1 MIVKFI
7 LREDKTDKNGLV
19 PVFIHAN
26 FEGLRLQCFT
36 REKCLPKEWNT
47 DKQRFRKAKE
57 GYDEANDV
65 LEAIAER
72 VQKRYRELRTAG
84 TPPTLA
90 LIRDV
95 INPTAAK
102 SELGLVDAMS
112 AFIDVLRGR
121 GYAFH
126 TLRHYNTARNHL
138 AAFLA
143 TGRRKKISVA
153 EYDGATHDDFVKYLR
168 NSCGLGA
175 NGIYSIVKDLKTF
188 LRHTQDER
196 QQTLGLDLKR
206 VEVRYTDQAKTYLT
220 GADLAALVAVR
231 LSATLAPARDVF
243 LFCCY
248 TGLRYSDVAAL
259 HGGNLHSLG
268 VNGNGDRVLRLVQT
282 KTRAT
287 VSIYLSRL
295 AAEILDRYAAPERS
309 GEGAKLLPVLA
320 NQPMNRYLKK
330 ITQLA
335 GLTRLV
341 EVVSTAGGRVMKEA
355 VPLHE
360 MVTMHTARHTFAVQS
375 LLRGMPVAVLQR
387 VMGHAKIQN
396 TMRYAQVVEE
406 LQHQAMRAA
415 WDEPTTTLNPAL
427 PDGAVCSVITAA

>member
-1 MIVKFI
+1 MTVKFV

-19 PVFIHAN
+19 PVFLNAN

-36 REKCLPKEWNT
+36 REKCLPKEWNA
-47 DKQRFRKAKE
+47 DKQRFRKVKE
-57 GYDEANDV
+57 GSEEANNV
-65 LEAIAER
+65 LDAIAER
-72 VQKRYRELRTAG
+72 VQKRYRDLRTANI
-84 TPPTLA
+84 PPTLA
-90 LIRDV
+90 LIRDAV
-95 INPTAAK
+95 NPAAAK
-102 SELGLVDAMS
+102 PELGMVEAMT
-112 AFIDVLRGR
+112 AFIEVLRGR

-126 TLRHYNTARNHL
+126 TVRHYNTARNHL
-138 AAFLA
+138 ATFLA
-143 TGRRKKISVA
+143 TKRRKKISVTD
-153 EYDGATHDDFVKYLR
+153 YDGAMHDDFVKYLR
-168 NSCGLGA
+168 HTCGLGV
-175 NGIYSIVKDLKTF
+175 NGIYTVVKDLKTF
-188 LRHTQDER
+188 LRYAQDER
-196 QQTLGLDLKR
+196 QQTLGLELKR

-220 GADLAALVAVR
+220 GGDLAALVAVK
-231 LSATLAPARDVF
+231 LPATLEPARDVF

-259 HGGNLHSLG
+259 HGGNLHALG
-268 VNGNGDRVLRLVQT
+268 ANGDGDRVLRLVQT

-295 AAEILDRYAAPERS
+295 AIDILDRYATPERS
-309 GEGAKLLPVLA
+309 GEGARLLPVLA

-341 EVVSTAGGRVMKEA
+341 EVVSTAGGQVVKQA

-360 MVTMHTARHTFAVQS
+360 LVTMHTARHTFAVQS

-387 VMGHAKIQN
+387 VMGHSKIQN

-415 WDEPTTTLNPAL
+415 WDGPATAPAVSTL
-427 PDGAVCSVITAA
+427 DGAVCNVMAA

>member
-1 MIVKFI
+1 MTVKFV

-19 PVFIHAN
+19 PVFIDAI
-26 FEGLRLQCFT
+26 FEGLRLRCFT
-36 REKCLPKEWNT
+36 REKCQPKEWNA
-47 DKQRFRKAKE
+47 DKQRFRKGKAGAE
-57 GYDEANDV
+57 EANNV
-65 LEAIAER
+65 LEAMAER
-72 VQKRYRELRTAG
+72 VQKRYRDLRTAG

-90 LIRDV
+90 LLREV
-95 INPTAAK
+95 INPAAVK
-102 SELGLVDAMS
+102 PELSMAEAMT
-112 AFIDVLRGR
+112 AFIEVLRGR

-126 TLRHYNTARNHL
+126 TLRHYGTARNHL

-143 TGRRKKISVA
+143 TGRRRKISVA
-153 EYDGATHDDFVKYLR
+153 DYDGAVHDDFVKYLR
-168 NSCGLGA
+168 TTCGLGP
-175 NGIYSIVKDLKTF
+175 NGIYTVLKDVKTF

-196 QQTLGLDLKR
+196 QQKLGLELKR
-206 VEVRYTDQAKTYLT
+206 VEVRYADQAKTYLT
-220 GADLAALVAVR
+220 GADLAALSAVQ
-231 LSATLAPARDVF
+231 LPQTLEPARDVF

-259 HGGNLHSLG
+259 HGGNLHALG
-268 VNGNGDRVLRLVQT
+268 ANGDGDRVLRLVQT

-295 AAEILDRYAAPERS
+295 AAEILDRYAAAERT
-309 GEGAKLLPVLA
+309 GEGARLLPVLA

-335 GLTRLV
+335 GLNRLV
-341 EVVSTAGGRVMKEA
+341 EVVSTVGGRVVKGA

-360 MVTMHTARHTFAVQS
+360 LVTMHTARHTFAVQS

-396 TMRYAQVVEE
+396 TMKYAQVVEE

-415 WDEPTTTLNPAL
+415 WDGPATNSNQAA
-427 PDGAVCSVITAA
+427 PDGTVCSVLTAA